1 MANPFDAFRHE
12 EKLTAAGVP
21 VWHAKAQSEALAT
34 ALKESDSM
42 PRVGKHE
49 LALIQLEMI
58 EAASELKL
66 MKGMIILVLA
76 GVISL
81 IAKTFL

>member
-1 MANPFDAFRHE
+1 MANPFNAFRHE
-12 EKLTAAGVP
+12 EKLAAAGIP
-21 VWHAKAQSEALAT
+21 VWHAQAKSEALAA
-34 ALKESDSM
+34 ALRKSASM

-49 LALIQLEMI
+49 LAAIQLELI

-66 MKGMIILVLA
+66 MKGMIVIVLA

>member
-12 EKLTAAGVP
+12 EKLAAAGIP
-21 VWHAKAQSEALAT
+21 VWHAKARSEALAA
-34 ALKESDSM
+34 ALRESNSI
-42 PRVGKHE
+42 PRVGEHE

-58 EAASELKL
+58 EVASELKL
-66 MKGMIILVLA
+66 MKGMIVIVLS